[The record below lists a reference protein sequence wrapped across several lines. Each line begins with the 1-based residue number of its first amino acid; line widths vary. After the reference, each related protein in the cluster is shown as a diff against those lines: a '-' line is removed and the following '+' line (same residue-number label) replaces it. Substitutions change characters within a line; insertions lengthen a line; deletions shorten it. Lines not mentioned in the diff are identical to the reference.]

1 MAMPTVTRPPT
12 IAGRSVVGGG
22 HDVAGRTGGT
32 DVAVVE
38 TAVVPAEVPV
48 FLLTPSGKD
57 GSATRPTTRT
67 PAATMR
73 CRRVARR
80 RTPGRRSGIG
90 TRLYKPGLLRPGR
103 LSPSTRPGPPGS
115 RSTSS
120 V

>member
-73 CRRVARR
+73 CRRVSRRGAPRPRARPAKR
-80 RTPGRRSGIG
+80 GF
-90 TRLYKPGLLRPGR
+90 KPPAPW
-103 LSPSTRPGPPGS
+103 S
-115 RSTSS
+115 
-120 V
+120 